1 MTRSAASQQPRPS
14 ARSRTERHV
23 REDPVNTRFSPKDS
37 APVPVPRPR
46 AAASPW
52 INVKE
57 GARYVGV
64 GVDAIYKGI
73 ANGTLRH
80 SRLGYSTIRLR
91 REWLDTW
98 LESLAR
104 QTP

>member
-1 MTRSAASQQPRPS
+1 MPENSIRI
-14 ARSRTERHV
+14 
-23 REDPVNTRFSPKDS
+23 
-37 APVPVPRPR
+37 PVPRKRP
-46 AAASPW
+46 AASPW
-52 INVKE
+52 ITVKE

-80 SRLGYSTIRLR
+80 SRLGHSTIRLR
-91 REWLDTW
+91 RDWLDTW